1 VSARLG
7 EMLLKV
13 GALTED
19 QLEQVLN
26 AQAIY
31 GGRLGTNLVEMGFI
45 GEDDLAHALNEKLG
59 IPCVDVALLNS
70 VPAEILA
77 AVPAE
82 LIERYRVL
90 PVLLEGKRLTL
101 AMADPS
107 DFKAIDEIGFVT
119 GLVIVPRV
127 CSELRLTMALEHYF
141 GIKRAVRYIPVAG
154 GSRSRFGTPGR
165 SDSGGGGVTE
175 VFARQGEVWL
185 GEERE
190 PLAIDALAE
199 RLAGSANESEVVS
212 VLLSYLDGRYLRGA
226 FFSVKDNYIVGVK
239 ASSGGVM
246 IDGFQGRSVPV
257 DQALRLHRVV
267 QEKILFIGDLAAE
280 GPEASLLTLLR
291 GGDTASVVLVPI
303 SVRGRV
309 AALIGASDH
318 KAKLAAGVLE
328 LQRVAAMAELT
339 FEMVC
344 IRKKIKTI

>member
-31 GGRLGTNLVEMGFI
+31 GGRLGTNLVEMGFL
-45 GEDDLAHALNEKLG
+45 GEDELAHALNEKLG

-70 VPAEILA
+70 VAPGTLA
-77 AVPAE
+77 AVPTE
-82 LIERYRVL
+82 LIEQYRVL

-107 DFKAIDEIGFVT
+107 DFRAIEEIGFVT

-141 GIKRAVRYIPVAG
+141 GIRRAVRYIPVSG
-154 GSRSRFGTPGR
+154 GSRSRYGSAGR
-165 SDSGGGGVTE
+165 DGSLRGGGTE
-175 VFARQGEVWL
+175 IAGPQGEVWL
-185 GEERE
+185 SDE
-190 PLAIDALAE
+190 PLGIDALAE
-199 RLAGSANESEVVS
+199 RLAGCANESEVVS
-212 VLLSYLDGRYLRGA
+212 VLLCYLDGRYQRGS
-226 FFSVKDNYIVGVK
+226 FFTIKQNHLVGVK
-239 ASSGGVM
+239 AVSGGAAVE
-246 IDGFQGRSVPV
+246 GFHGFSVPV
-257 DQALRLHRVV
+257 EEALRLHRVV

-280 GPEASLLTLLR
+280 GPEARLLAAMR
-291 GGDTASVVLVPI
+291 GGESKSVVLVPI
-303 SVRGRV
+303 SVGGRV
-309 AALIGASDH
+309 AALIGAGDQ

-328 LQRVAAMAELT
+328 LQRVGAMVELT

-344 IRKKIKTI
+344 IRKKIKTL